1 MIEPGIDTPLVDGE
15 AHVSLPGRGITVSSR
30 VEAVD
35 GDVLV
40 LRPSV
45 GDFAD
50 QAAVVAVGSTVEVQW
65 QRPQEMRSAPAEIT
79 AVEHG
84 TVLRWRLRRTGP
96 AELTQRRNH
105 VRSRIVLPVGVGIG
119 TMDFEAETADLSEA
133 GARVSLDGFGL
144 LPDHGTPVDL
154 RIEVDGV
161 PLDIKGEVIRA
172 TSRGA
177 RWTLSVRFVGLPEK
191 QEDRIRR
198 RVFQALRE
206 ERARLAD

>member
-1 MIEPGIDTPLVDGE
+1 MSEPGVDTPLGDGE

-30 VEAVD
+30 VEDVD
-35 GDVLV
+35 GDTLV

-45 GDFAD
+45 GEFVG
-50 QAAVVAVGSTVEVQW
+50 QTVVAVGSQVEVQW

-79 AVEHG
+79 AVEQG
-84 TVLRWRLRRTGP
+84 AVLRWRLRLTGP

-105 VRSRIVLPVGVGIG
+105 VRSRIVLPAELGLG
-119 TMDFEAETADLSEA
+119 TLEFEAETADLSEA

-161 PLDIKGEVIRA
+161 PLGIKGEVIRA

-177 RWTLSVRFVGLPEK
+177 RWTLSVRFVGLPER
-191 QEDRIRR
+191 QEDRLRR

>member
-1 MIEPGIDTPLVDGE
+1 MSEPGIDTPLEDGE
-15 AHVSLPGRGITVSSR
+15 AHVSVSGRGITVSSR

-45 GDFAD
+45 GEFVG
-50 QAAVVAVGSTVEVQW
+50 QTVVEVGSAVEVQW
-65 QRPQEMRSAPAEIT
+65 QRPQEMRSAPAEVT
-79 AVEHG
+79 AVEQG
-84 TVLRWRLRRTGP
+84 AVLRWRLRFTGP
-96 AELTQRRNH
+96 AEVTQRRNH
-105 VRSRIVLPVGVGIG
+105 VRSRIVLPVGLGIG
-119 TMDFEAETADLSEA
+119 TMEFEAETADLSEA
-133 GARVSLDGFGL
+133 GTRVSLDGFGL

-154 RIEVDGV
+154 RVEVDGV
-161 PLDIKGEVIRA
+161 TLAIKGEVIRA

-191 QEDRIRR
+191 HEDRIRR

>member
-35 GDVLV
+35 GDALV

-45 GDFAD
+45 GEFVG
-50 QAAVVAVGSTVEVQW
+50 QTLVAVGSAVEVQW
-65 QRPQEMRSAPAEIT
+65 QRPQEMRSAPGEIT
-79 AVEHG
+79 AVEQG
-84 TVLRWRLRRTGP
+84 TLLRWRLRLTGP
-96 AELTQRRNH
+96 AELTQRRNR
-105 VRSRIVLPVGVGIG
+105 VRSRIVLPIGVGIG

-133 GARVSLDGFGL
+133 GARVSLDGFGI

-161 PLDIKGEVIRA
+161 RLDIKGEVIRSA
-172 TSRGA
+172 SRGA
-177 RWTLSVRFVGLPEK
+177 RWTLSVRFSGLPEK
-191 QEDRIRR
+191 HEDRIRR

-206 ERARLAD
+206 ERARLAY